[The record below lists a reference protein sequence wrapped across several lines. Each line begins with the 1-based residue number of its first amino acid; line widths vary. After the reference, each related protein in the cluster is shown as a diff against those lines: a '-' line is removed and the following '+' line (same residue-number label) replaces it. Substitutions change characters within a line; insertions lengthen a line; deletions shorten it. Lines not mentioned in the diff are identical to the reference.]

1 MILPPA
7 TIGVLGGGQLGRYTL
22 MAARAMGY
30 RTAVLDPDPAAPAG
44 AVADSF
50 LVAPFDDDL
59 ALRSLGAMSAVVTA
73 EFENPPVDSLRLL
86 SGHTCLRP
94 SPDAISVA
102 QDRRHE
108 KRFLTGQGFPV
119 APFVVVETEADT
131 VPQLQPDRFSTDV
144 DSLSIGP
151 IDGPAILKT
160 ARLGYDGKGQVA
172 VTSLRDLGA
181 AWHRLGG
188 VPCVLEQRL
197 PLEREVSAIV
207 ARAVDGTTVV
217 YDITENRH
225 VDGILDLSVVPARV
239 PSSIVA
245 DAQRMAVDITAA
257 LDYVGV
263 LAVEFFVVRHHLVVN
278 EIAPRPHNSGHWT
291 LDAARTSQ
299 FEQQVRAACGLALG
313 SVERTADA
321 VAMVNLLGDLWIG
334 GDPDWTEV
342 LRRSD
347 AHLHLYGKAEP
358 LPGRKMGHLT
368 ITAATADE
376 AVTAAVACRAHVGG
390 GAGLDR

>member
-131 VPQLQPDRFSTDV
+131 VPQLQPGPVLDRRRLTV
-144 DSLSIGP
+144 DRPHRRAGDPEDRPARIRRQGP
-151 IDGPAILKT
+151 GRRHLAARPRRRMASPRRRAVRPRT
-160 ARLGYDGKGQVA
+160 ATA
-172 VTSLRDLGA
+172 
-181 AWHRLGG
+181 
-188 VPCVLEQRL
+188 
-197 PLEREVSAIV
+197 
-207 ARAVDGTTVV
+207 ARA
-217 YDITENRH
+217 
-225 VDGILDLSVVPARV
+225 
-239 PSSIVA
+239 
-245 DAQRMAVDITAA
+245 
-257 LDYVGV
+257 
-263 LAVEFFVVRHHLVVN
+263 
-278 EIAPRPHNSGHWT
+278 
-291 LDAARTSQ
+291 
-299 FEQQVRAACGLALG
+299 
-313 SVERTADA
+313 
-321 VAMVNLLGDLWIG
+321 
-334 GDPDWTEV
+334 
-342 LRRSD
+342 
-347 AHLHLYGKAEP
+347 
-358 LPGRKMGHLT
+358 
-368 ITAATADE
+368 
-376 AVTAAVACRAHVGG
+376 
-390 GAGLDR
+390 